1 LPDVRAGTLNV
12 AWWRV
17 NANEPEDT
25 MTATSLT
32 YLAAQEH
39 INELRHEAERHRR
52 AAELTAPKRVR
63 LTIPRLFARR
73 IARATTV

>member
-1 LPDVRAGTLNV
+1 
-12 AWWRV
+12 
-17 NANEPEDT
+17 
-25 MTATSLT
+25 MTATTLT

-39 INELRHEAERHRR
+39 INELRREAERHRR
-52 AAELTAPKRVR
+52 PAELTAPKRVR